1 MTVKLGLWDS
11 AKHLKTSDD
20 IAAYLDAAFE
30 EGDLAFLQKALGNV
44 ARSQG
49 MTEIAKKTGMSR
61 SSLYKALGQE
71 GNPSLETIFSVL
83 SAMGLRLS
91 VAKMRDRSRTVAAE

>member
-1 MTVKLGLWDS
+1 VWNS
-11 AKHLKTSDD
+11 ADHLKTPED
-20 IAAYLDAAFE
+20 IAAYLDAALE

-61 SSLYKALGQE
+61 SSLYKALDLG
-71 GNPSLETIFSVL
+71 GNPSLETVFSVL
-83 SAMGLRLS
+83 SAIGLRLS